1 MYRDMRVNGPV
12 QIMDYPD
19 FPFRSPI
26 SYTHHS
32 KVLEYLHD
40 YAAHFNLLPC
50 IRFQQ
55 TLLKISRVEN
65 GRTISNQAGW
75 SNPGRYSAPNW
86 PPLEGLNLFSGSVI
100 HSHDYRFRE
109 PYIDK
114 RKVVVIGA
122 GPSGI
127 DMALDVAS
135 VATEV
140 IFLNRSW
147 NEDEDTVEGIYR
159 HLINISQPS
168 MALLSVSKP
177 TLSFPLYHQQ
187 ILYFI
192 KTLIGTVQLPTKERM
207 VAEMKED
214 IEHRKSVYGLKAK
227 DRHLLKSLPL
237 MRAYFE
243 LLERDGNLEP
253 TKPVVYKLLEEIIR
267 TRTADPVGYK
277 AINYRLIDD
286 ERFEQK
292 GG

>member
-1 MYRDMRVNGPV
+1 
-12 QIMDYPD
+12 MDYPD

-32 KVLEYLHD
+32 KVLEYLHS
-40 YAAHFNLLPC
+40 YAAHFNLLPY

-55 TLLKISRVEN
+55 SLLKISRVEKEEDTTES
-65 GRTISNQAGW
+65 GWLVKVLNQQTKETEDHHFDVVVL
-75 SNPGRYSAPNW
+75 SPGRYSAPNW

-140 IFLNRSW
+140 IFLNRSVTSFSSNLPANVRQVRGEIHRFTGLSSVSVKVFEKNREETFAEFEEVDGVILATGYRLSTLGFLDLESCGLDW

-187 ILYFI
+187 VKIFN
-192 KTLIGTVQLPTKERM
+192 
-207 VAEMKED
+207 
-214 IEHRKSVYGLKAK
+214 
-227 DRHLLKSLPL
+227 
-237 MRAYFE
+237 F
-243 LLERDGNLEP
+243 
-253 TKPVVYKLLEEIIR
+253 
-267 TRTADPVGYK
+267 
-277 AINYRLIDD
+277 
-286 ERFEQK
+286 
-292 GG
+292 

>member
-1 MYRDMRVNGPV
+1 
-12 QIMDYPD
+12 MDYPD

-65 GRTISNQAGW
+65 GDNIKSGWLVKVLNQQTEQVENHHFDVIVL
-75 SNPGRYSAPNW
+75 SPGRYSAPNW
-86 PPLEGLNLFSGSVI
+86 PPLQGLNLFSGSVI

-114 RKVVVIGA
+114 RKVMVIGA

-140 IFLNRSW
+140 IFLNRSVTNFSSSNLPVNVRQVRGEIHRFTGPFSVSAKILEENGEETFAEFEEVDGVILATGYRLSTLGFLDLKSCGLVW
-147 NEDEDTVEGIYR
+147 NENEDTVEGIYR

-187 ILYFI
+187 VSFLSSTF
-192 KTLIGTVQLPTKERM
+192 
-207 VAEMKED
+207 
-214 IEHRKSVYGLKAK
+214 
-227 DRHLLKSLPL
+227 
-237 MRAYFE
+237 
-243 LLERDGNLEP
+243 
-253 TKPVVYKLLEEIIR
+253 
-267 TRTADPVGYK
+267 
-277 AINYRLIDD
+277 
-286 ERFEQK
+286 
-292 GG
+292 